1 MNPYDIE
8 PGCIFLGA
16 GGPTREVVTI
26 DRRNHLLTYRKSGS
40 LELHELGIPK
50 FIEWAL
56 TDVTEMMGK
65 EGVLRGRSKH
75 QETRKAVLR

>member
-1 MNPYDIE
+1 MSPYDIE
-8 PGCIFLGA
+8 PGCIFLGT

-65 EGVLRGRSKH
+65 EGVLRGRSKA
-75 QETRKAVLR
+75 QDTRKAVLR

>member
-56 TDVTEMMGK
+56 TDVTKMMGK
-65 EGVLRGRSKH
+65 EGALPGRRAVK
-75 QETRKAVLR
+75 TARKGVIR

>member
-65 EGVLRGRSKH
+65 EGVLRGRSKA
-75 QETRKAVLR
+75 QDTRKAVLR